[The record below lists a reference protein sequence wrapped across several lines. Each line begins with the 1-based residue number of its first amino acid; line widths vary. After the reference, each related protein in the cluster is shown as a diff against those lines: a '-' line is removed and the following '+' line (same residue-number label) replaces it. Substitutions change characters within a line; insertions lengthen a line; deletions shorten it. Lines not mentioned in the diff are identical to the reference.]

1 MREAVKT
8 VTFVD
13 IVFVLLLGISASMP
27 GILGRLLYYASFIAL
42 VLIGFYSSDNL
53 KTKREEVKGVREPN
67 DKLLEFDLKRAA
79 ALTPLVF
86 PVVLVI
92 FTVSAITSMILS
104 RFGVPS
110 PEIAQKGIIEMIF
123 VHALVPAVFEE
134 ALFRY
139 IPMKLLLPYSKRWCV
154 VYSALCFSLIHC
166 SFYQMPYA
174 FVAGILLMS
183 INIAL
188 GSVWPSLIIH
198 FLNNLASCI
207 WMKYCIGP
215 SSSIIFIATLILLSL
230 VSAALVYLKR
240 DKYKEAFRGVFS
252 SAESCPIDYSPILLV
267 VITLTLAAA
276 SIL

>member
-13 IVFVLLLGISASMP
+13 IVFVLLLGISASIP

-166 SFYQMPYA
+166 NFYQMPYA

-183 INIAL
+183 INVAL

-207 WMKYCIGP
+207 WMKYCTGP
-215 SSSIIFIATLILLSL
+215 SSSIIFTATLILISL

-240 DKYKEAFRGVFS
+240 DKYKEAFHGVFS